1 MSSMCSR
8 ERVLAALHLEVP
20 DRVPWVEKYVHR
32 ELASKLLNKN
42 IEMPPGAR
50 IAPEVLAELPLD
62 AITCNLRPPT
72 LSRKQWTISDVSIGE
87 GLLKTWDDLEQL
99 QELLSRQ
106 HREEL
111 LAQIGRFVSIY
122 KRDYAAV
129 LDTRIGIAS
138 TYISMGIE
146 RFSLMLYDDPAF
158 VEAAIDLFSEW
169 TGAAVEQAEDLGF
182 DIIVASD
189 DLAGKQG
196 PLFAP
201 AVIRNLFLP
210 HYRKVMART
219 SLPWIIHSDGNIA
232 PVLDDILSLGVKGIA
247 NIEPGPMD
255 IDKLKKDVGERVCLM
270 GNIDL
275 HYTLT
280 RGTPEE
286 TRVEVRER
294 IQNVGPGGGYI
305 LASANGLTAYCK
317 PENVRAM
324 ARALTDYGHYPL
336 AGG

>member
-1 MSSMCSR
+1 MKKMCSR
-8 ERVLAALHLEVP
+8 ERVLAALNLEMP

-32 ELASKLLNKN
+32 ELASKILGRDAPMPGVAR
-42 IEMPPGAR
+42 MPP
-50 IAPEVLAELPLD
+50 ELLDTLPLD

-72 LSRKQWTISDVSIGE
+72 LSSKDWTISDVSIGE
-87 GLLKTWDDLEQL
+87 GLLKTWNDMDRLREML
-99 QELLSRQ
+99 ATPRK
-106 HREEL
+106 EEL
-111 LAQIGRFVSIY
+111 LAPMRAFLAQY
-122 KRDYAAV
+122 KKDYAAV
-129 LDTRIGIAS
+129 LDTRVGIAS

-146 RFSLMLYDDPAF
+146 RFSLMLYDDLDF
-158 VEAAIDLFSEW
+158 VKATLELFSDW
-169 TGAAVEQAEDLGF
+169 TAQVVEQAEDLGF
-182 DIIVASD
+182 DVLVASD

-201 AVIRNLFLP
+201 ALIRDLFLP
-210 HYRKVMART
+210 HYRKVMSRT
-219 SLPWIIHSDGNIA
+219 KLPWILHSDGDIS
-232 PVLDDILSLGVKGIA
+232 PVLNDLLSLGPKGIA

-255 IDKLKKDVGERVCLM
+255 IHQVKKDVGQRVCIM

-286 TRVEVRER
+286 TREEVRDR
-294 IQNVGPGGGYI
+294 IQTIGPGGGYI

-324 ARALTDYGHYPL
+324 ARALTDYGNYPL
-336 AGG
+336 GRE